1 MVNTKLKNRDIYLK
15 KLISFKD
22 TDPIKVITGI
32 RRCGKSKLLELM
44 IEYLKKFGIAKSQ
57 ILKINFESYEFRNM
71 TEKQFYEYVKSKIV
85 SKKKMYLFFD
95 ELQKVKGWENVV
107 NSLKTE
113 NDCDIYITGSNAY
126 LLSTEYSTYLSGRYI
141 EIKMLPLSFGEF
153 INFYGFKIKK
163 NKNSLGKEQTKL
175 YNDNDEQYDINDM
188 FNTYLIY
195 GGMPGISDIGLDQEK
210 VNYLLDGIYTSVV
223 VKDILQREIYNNSKK
238 ITDSFLL
245 EKIILFL
252 ADNIGNTTSLTSIAN
267 TLENVKLIKKQKHT
281 KSSVNTISDYV
292 DALLKS
298 YFFYEIK
305 RYDIKGKEYLKTLGK
320 YYMADIGFRN
330 YLLGLKNIDRGHIL
344 ENIIYLELLRRNYN
358 VYIGKIDTF
367 EIDFIA
373 ANVKETIYIQVTESI
388 TSKNVLERELNPLNK
403 VSDNYEKIILSM
415 DKNIT
420 QSYDGIKV
428 KNIIDWLLEI

>member
-22 TDPIKVITGI
+22 TEPIKVITGI